1 VLVRRASLHLG
12 ELVNC
17 RWVEEV
23 TQQLDTLQLQSPGR
37 TVDAAHKDVLVD
49 VLVSFLSR
57 CMECRHGLATRILSV
72 CLSNACIVTKRKKD
86 LSRILYHTK
95 DHLA

>member
-1 VLVRRASLHLG
+1 MH

-37 TVDAAHKDVLVD
+37 LSETPHKDMFVL
-49 VLVSFLSR
+49 LFLIFMSR
-57 CMECRHGLATRILSV
+57 LTAAIL
-72 CLSNACIVTKRKKD
+72 KM
-86 LSRILYHTK
+86 
-95 DHLA
+95 

>member
-1 VLVRRASLHLG
+1 MGEFMHDYRASLHLH

-37 TVDAAHKDVLVD
+37 SVETTHKDMLV
-49 VLVSFLSR
+49 VSLS
-57 CMECRHGLATRILSV
+57 H
-72 CLSNACIVTKRKKD
+72 SNN
-86 LSRILYHTK
+86 L
-95 DHLA
+95 